1 MCEDQFSGP
10 FSNSSLENV
19 LRRRVTGWTIYLV
32 LTLLTANARVYALAR
47 DQPTSTRAGERKLIL
62 DTEAGVVIARARV
75 LRVRAITVIR

>member
-32 LTLLTANARVYALAR
+32 LTLLTANAHVYALAR
-47 DQPTSTRAGERKLIL
+47 DQLTFPPAEDENSSSAPRPSL
-62 DTEAGVVIARARV
+62 
-75 LRVRAITVIR
+75 